1 MARKCAFYIHS
12 VFVHK
17 SGYLQSNPSTHFHFQ
32 DYHPFYENCFAAIK
46 EKQKEKKKTFMD

>member
-12 VFVHK
+12 VCVHK